1 MGLNDNSNEE
11 EYRFVEEHV
20 VSRKQRI
27 RRFFGKILVH
37 VLLPVCICVIVCY
50 IFLRSS
56 GAFDDENPVETTEET
71 TENGVIIEREEST
84 TGELV
89 EPPLSDEEIL
99 KKLEER
105 LSFKVVVVSVER
117 EMEEMDSEKQDE
129 TTAESE
135 SLEQNEEEQETLDGQ
150 KTIKE
155 ISKYT
160 GAVVSASNH
169 IYILIPSSSIEGYKE
184 ISVHLPYE
192 TSVEASVYDIDEDT
206 GLALLKIEST
216 KVPQHVRSKI
226 SVVAFSRNVDNNKG
240 ASVVYCGNVIGSEPM
255 FIKGHVSNGSNQ
267 VMCTDLN
274 YNLLIT
280 DIALANIN
288 DGFIFNSDGNLIG
301 IVGLSYGTLE
311 MPDVIAGGEAI
322 DLRYIIDNMLN
333 GRKDIYLGI
342 KGHEVTSQIEEI
354 VGTNMPEGIY
364 VNSIVIDSPAYNA
377 GLVTGDIIVSI
388 GNITNPDMD
397 SFRDFIEG
405 KSKGDTVVIKVRRR
419 IGSDYN
425 EYTMPI
431 VLNSRD

>member
-1 MGLNDNSNEE
+1 M
-11 EYRFVEEHV
+11 
-20 VSRKQRI
+20 
-27 RRFFGKILVH
+27 
-37 VLLPVCICVIVCY
+37 
-50 IFLRSS
+50 
-56 GAFDDENPVETTEET
+56 
-71 TENGVIIEREEST
+71 
-84 TGELV
+84 
-89 EPPLSDEEIL
+89 
-99 KKLEER
+99 
-105 LSFKVVVVSVER
+105 
-117 EMEEMDSEKQDE
+117 
-129 TTAESE
+129 
-135 SLEQNEEEQETLDGQ
+135 
-150 KTIKE
+150 
-155 ISKYT
+155 
-160 GAVVSASNH
+160 
-169 IYILIPSSSIEGYKE
+169 
-184 ISVHLPYE
+184 
-192 TSVEASVYDIDEDT
+192 
-206 GLALLKIEST
+206 
-216 KVPQHVRSKI
+216 
-226 SVVAFSRNVDNNKG
+226 AFSRNVDNNKG